1 MISGKIISYAFI
13 FVIISLF
20 LYSFTQVDLS
30 LTFSQ
35 ASILQSVQKSFQQLG
50 YFNRP
55 LSTAIYLLIIF
66 ALFIYFVYFLS
77 LAYRKKL
84 DIKLVRNLVVLISV
98 ILSFS
103 YIAFSYDLFN
113 YIFDAKIITE
123 YGQNP
128 YFHKALDYP
137 QDPMLSFMR
146 WTHRLYPYGPIWLI
160 LTLPVSLAGLKVFA
174 ITYFL
179 FKFLATGFYLGSVYL
194 IYKINQ
200 KINPGYAIF
209 NTAFFAFN
217 PLVIIE
223 TLVSSHNDI
232 AMVFFALLGIYLYF
246 VKSKILGIG
255 LVIISALIK
264 IPSAVLLFPMVIN
277 LLPIKRYHLNSDHFI
292 WISVTLSVLGI
303 FYSMTKLEIQPWYF
317 LWVLPFVA
325 LLKPNKY
332 VISLIVG
339 VSLGLLIRYCV
350 VLYYGNWDG
359 FLVTVRNVLTVIPI
373 LASIIIA
380 FCLKGVK
387 KI

>member
-13 FVIISLF
+13 FVIFSLF
-20 LYSFTQVDLS
+20 LYSFTQIDLS

-35 ASILQSVQKSFQQLG
+35 ASVLQSIQKNFQQIG
-50 YFNRP
+50 FFKRP
-55 LSTAIYLLIIF
+55 LSTLIYLLIVF
-66 ALFIYFVYFLS
+66 GLFVYFVYFLR

-84 DIKLVRNLVVLISV
+84 DIKLMRNLVIIISL

-146 WTHRLYPYGPIWLI
+146 WTHRLYPYGPVWLI
-160 LTLPVSLAGLKVFA
+160 LTFPVSLAGLKVFA
-174 ITYFL
+174 LTYFL

-194 IYKINQ
+194 IYKLNK
-200 KINPGYAIF
+200 KINPEYAVF

-223 TLVSSHNDI
+223 ALVSSHNDI

-246 VKSKILGIG
+246 VKSKMLGIG

-264 IPSAVLLFPMVIN
+264 IPSAVLLLPMVIN
-277 LLPIKRYHLNSDHFI
+277 LLPIRKYHLNSNHFM
-292 WISVTLSVLGI
+292 WMSVVLSIVGI

-332 VISLIVG
+332 VISLTLG
-339 VSLGLLIRYCV
+339 VSMGLLLRYSV
-350 VLYYGNWDG
+350 LLYYGNWDG
-359 FLVTVRNVLTVIPI
+359 VLVNVRNVLTSIPI
-373 LASIIIA
+373 ILSVIIP

-387 KI
+387 RI